1 MTPHGLHAPS
11 SVTSQQL
18 NNRKHPKAAA
28 STLLYITGGYIR
40 AASCILY
47 GYHNLTHILCHAMG
61 ERCSYATLR
70 WHWCTQTRA
79 RAHTRLS
86 SILDRHIS
94 ALISASLCNSQQR
107 TQKLNHRIYS
117 WTSHLSLSNPGQ
129 APARTRTGNL
139 YTGSAATYMLV
150 HKGLHDSRLLLHVMM
165 APSLWS

>member
-94 ALISASLCNSQQR
+94 AHLYATPNNALKSLITGFTAGPLISLSQTPDR
-107 TQKLNHRIYS
+107 RPRAHARGIFTQEVQPHTCWYIRAYMI
-117 WTSHLSLSNPGQ
+117 H
-129 APARTRTGNL
+129 
-139 YTGSAATYMLV
+139 GSFCM
-150 HKGLHDSRLLLHVMM
+150 S
-165 APSLWS
+165 